1 MLLLCFKMKSKN
13 ILASVKSKSLKEAKD
28 EINSILEKLEKKDT
42 NLDSTSDD
50 YRRLIQLNK
59 HVDYLFKK
67 KFKEISSYKKKIKKR

>member
-13 ILASVKSKSLKEAKD
+13 ILASVKSKSLNEAKD

-67 KFKEISSYKKKIKKR
+67 KFKEISSYKKKIRKR